1 LLLGSTEGV
10 SDGSA
15 LGLLVGLKE
24 GAALRVGGI
33 EPKYVGALDGD
44 TLGS

>member
-1 LLLGSTEGV
+1 MLLGSTEGV

-15 LGLLVGLKE
+15 LGLLVGLGE

-33 EPKYVGALDGD
+33 EPKCVGARDGD